1 MATVSSTWTCGA
13 VIGTISAAFGT
24 LRGPASLSAMGGG
37 MQCREGIQ
45 RSGGVW
51 RGMLSLQGPSIL
63 LIDLDSSPN
72 LFLSGSCSQKSPG
85 QVGAYR
91 GMKVM
96 K

>member
-1 MATVSSTWTCGA
+1 MRIKYVHVCELPTPDGDVLYFVSHSKH
-13 VIGTISAAFGT
+13 
-24 LRGPASLSAMGGG
+24 P
-37 MQCREGIQ
+37 
-45 RSGGVW
+45 
-51 RGMLSLQGPSIL
+51 
-63 LIDLDSSPN
+63 IDLDSSPN